1 MVTTAIYSVIIINI
15 IIIII
20 RNVWRWR
27 VHADEAREER
37 PMLVRLRTKVGIN
50 EFQDTTPSGH
60 TDDDYMHPFR
70 GLHGL
75 KHSLAIYLMKSVDPN
90 PPIFPRFLTF

>member
-1 MVTTAIYSVIIINI
+1 
-15 IIIII
+15 
-20 RNVWRWR
+20 
-27 VHADEAREER
+27 
-37 PMLVRLRTKVGIN
+37 MLVRLRTKVGIN

-75 KHSLAIYLMKSVDPN
+75 KHSLAIYLMKSVDPS
-90 PPIFPRFLTF
+90 PPTPQFSHVFNVLNISIIFYVVITVVIIYLHKK